1 MKIPKLTPRLSLV
14 ADFIS
19 EEECKIVADVGTD
32 HAKLPIWLVATEN
45 AEKVYASDLRKGPL
59 KKDAENIAF
68 YLGKEGERIPLIL
81 GDGTQNIPADYSCL
95 SITGMGGELIADILD
110 RANLPDDVILVL
122 SPMTGAEKL
131 RKRLYSSGYD
141 IIREELVREE
151 EKMYTVIKAKKVDTV
166 PVYPE
171 INEYF
176 SKALLEN
183 KSEILRDYIG
193 RYISKFDKALS
204 GRRESG
210 KKHSDEEEIEKLRN
224 EMISLE
230 ESI

>member
-1 MKIPKLTPRLSLV
+1 MKIPKLTPRLALV

-19 EEECKIVADVGTD
+19 ESGCGTVADVGTD
-32 HAKLPIWLVATEN
+32 HAKLPIYLVATGK

-59 KKDAENIAF
+59 KKAAENVAF
-68 YLGKEGERIPLIL
+68 YLGKEAERVPLIL
-81 GDGTQNIPADYSCL
+81 GNGTENIPTDYDCL
-95 SITGMGGELIADILD
+95 SITGMGGELISEIIGSAK
-110 RANLPDDVILVL
+110 LPENATLVL

-131 RKRLYSSGYD
+131 RKSLYLSGFE
-141 IIREELVREE
+141 IIRETLVGE
-151 EKMYTVIKAKKVDTV
+151 EKKIYTVMKAKKTENAG
-166 PVYPE
+166 VYQE

-176 SKALLEN
+176 SETLL
-183 KSEILRDYIG
+183 SEKNGLLHDYIR
-193 RYISKFDKALS
+193 RYISKFDKALE

-224 EMISLE
+224 EMIKLE